1 MFPLEKMQHRKN
13 RLLEISTGAKSKGV
27 FLRQML
33 TNLGR
38 TGKVTTTV
46 KRAQVL
52 KSYADSFFSK
62 LVSNVARYDEVNA
75 RRENIRYIK
84 SEIFWDAEGKRVL
97 DVLLPQMLESGK
109 TSGFVIDYKLGYR
122 QWDGAE
128 SILVKIA

>member
-1 MFPLEKMQHRKN
+1 MQHRKN

-33 TNLGR
+33 TNLVR

-84 SEIFWDAEGKRVL
+84 SEIF
-97 DVLLPQMLESGK
+97 
-109 TSGFVIDYKLGYR
+109 
-122 QWDGAE
+122 
-128 SILVKIA
+128 